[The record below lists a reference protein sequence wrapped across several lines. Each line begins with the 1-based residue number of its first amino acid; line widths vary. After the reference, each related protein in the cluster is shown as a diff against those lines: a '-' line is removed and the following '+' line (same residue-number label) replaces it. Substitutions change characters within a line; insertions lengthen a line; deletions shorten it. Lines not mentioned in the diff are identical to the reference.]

1 VRAVAR
7 ALDIDPGPRSDAEL
21 VAACLSGDEQAWS
34 ELIDRYSRLIFSIPL
49 RQGLTREE
57 AGDVYQAVCLDLVA
71 ELPRLRDPQ
80 ALPAWLIR
88 TTSRK
93 VGKWRRRNE
102 RYVPDDGDIVES
114 AQDQDELPDSLIESC
129 QRAQALRDG
138 IEELPDRCRAMVRM
152 LFFETPARPYKD
164 VAQALGVATGSIGFL
179 RMKCLDKLRSV
190 VERLGA

>member
-1 VRAVAR
+1 MR
-7 ALDIDPGPRSDAEL
+7 ALAHALDLDPGPRTDTEL
-21 VAACLSGDEQAWS
+21 VSACLSGDEQAWS

-71 ELPRLRDPQ
+71 ELPKLRDPQ

-93 VGKWRRRNE
+93 VGKWRRRHE
-102 RYVPDDGDIVES
+102 RFVPDEGDIAES
-114 AQDQDELPDSLIESC
+114 APDQDELPDLLIEHYE
-129 QRAQALRDG
+129 RTQALRHG
-138 IEELPDRCRAMVRM
+138 IEALPDRCRAMVRM

-190 VERLGA
+190 VERFGL

>member
-1 VRAVAR
+1 MRALAR
-7 ALDIDPGPRSDAEL
+7 ALDIDPGPRTDTEL
-21 VAACLSGDEQAWS
+21 VSACLSGDEQAWG

-71 ELPRLRDPQ
+71 ELPKLRDPQ

-93 VGKWRRRNE
+93 VGKWKRRTE
-102 RYVPDDGDIVES
+102 RYVPDEGDIAES
-114 AQDQDELPDSLIESC
+114 TPDQDELPDSLIEHY
-129 QRAQALRDG
+129 QRTQALRDG
-138 IEELPDRCRAMVRM
+138 IEALPDRCRAMVRM

-179 RMKCLDKLRSV
+179 RMKCLEKLRSV
-190 VERLGA
+190 IERFGA